1 MTVYVDS
8 EFIEFRNMKMSHM
21 IADTEDELQEFALKL
36 KLKLSWWQAKGTAKS
51 HFDVSISKR
60 KEAISLGAVVIERED
75 LVRII
80 NCKKESI
87 KNEKEI

>member
-21 IADTEDELQEFALKL
+21 IADTEEELQEIALNLKL
-36 KLKLSWWQAKGTAKS
+36 NLSWWQKKGTYKS

-60 KEAISLGAVVIERED
+60 KEAISLGAIVVEREE
-75 LVRII
+75 LVRIL
-80 NCKKESI
+80 NQKKESL
-87 KNEKEI
+87 K